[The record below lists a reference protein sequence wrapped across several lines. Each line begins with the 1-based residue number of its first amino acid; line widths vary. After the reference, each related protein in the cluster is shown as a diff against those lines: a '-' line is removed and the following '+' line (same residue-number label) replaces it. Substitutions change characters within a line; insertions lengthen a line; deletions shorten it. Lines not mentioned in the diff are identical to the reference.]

1 MLFNLPGPSK
11 DSYGELMALYCD
23 DMPDDITDDDNAELA
38 PLERRLEILERLE
51 EAARGKG
58 LPSLLMELR
67 YELMV
72 LVLESFCPVGEGG
85 GWSPMTI
92 THDAL

>member
-1 MLFNLPGPSK
+1 
-11 DSYGELMALYCD
+11 MALYCD
-23 DMPDDITDDDNAELA
+23 DIPDDIADDDNAELA
-38 PLERRLEILERLE
+38 PLERRLEMLERLE

-72 LVLESFCPVGEGG
+72 LVLESRRPLL
-85 GWSPMTI
+85 
-92 THDAL
+92 ALWYPRLVLSEEFL